1 MVAGDDSIRTCPG
14 CGSAEA
20 ALRQGGCRDLLMEVP
35 GEWNVMDCAR
45 CHLTFTAPRPDESD
59 LLQYYPSNYHV
70 YHPAAPVR
78 SGTAGAILR
87 RLAMAP
93 YWLRFGD
100 PDLIVA
106 PFGSGRFLDVG
117 CGAGALLKRMADA
130 GWRCA
135 GIDVSPTAVAVT
147 RQAVPDAVVQEATL
161 ATFEPEAPF
170 ALITMH
176 HVLEHLP
183 DPVAGLARCRQLLE
197 PGGQL
202 LVSVPNIDSLEARI
216 FSRRWIGLD
225 IPRHLTHFSRST
237 LTELL
242 ERSGFQIVNARP
254 AMCASFLSESTLLS
268 FPRRVRRRLLGSK
281 TGRLLY
287 FLLVLPASISYLLG
301 NDPVLEVL
309 SRRTA

>member
-1 MVAGDDSIRTCPG
+1 MLAGDDSITACPG
-14 CGSAEA
+14 CGSTKA
-20 ALRQGGCRDLLMEVP
+20 ALRLGGCRDLLMEVP
-35 GEWNVMDCAR
+35 GEWNILNCAHCR
-45 CHLTFTAPRPDESD
+45 MTFTAPRPDESE

-78 SGTAGAILR
+78 TGTVGAILR

-100 PDLIVA
+100 PDPIVA
-106 PFGSGRFLDVG
+106 PFGNGRFLDVG
-117 CGAGALLKRMADA
+117 CGAGALLKRMAAA
-130 GWRCA
+130 GWRGA
-135 GIDVSPTAVAVT
+135 GIDVSPTAVSVT

-161 ATFEPEAPF
+161 ATFVPEAPF
-170 ALITMH
+170 ALISMV

-183 DPVAGLARCRQLLE
+183 DPVAALARCRELLE
-197 PGGQL
+197 AGGHL
-202 LVSVPNIDSLEARI
+202 FVSVPNIDSFEART
-216 FSRRWIGLD
+216 FGRRWIGLD

-242 ERSGFQIVNARP
+242 ERSGFQIVNVRP
-254 AMCASFLSESTLLS
+254 AMFASFLSESTLLS
-268 FPRRVRRRLLGSK
+268 FPRRVRRRLLGSE

-287 FLLVLPASISYLLG
+287 FVLVLPASISYLLG

>member
-1 MVAGDDSIRTCPG
+1 MMQGDDSTTTCPG
-14 CGSAEA
+14 CGSTEA
-20 ALRQGGCRDLLMEVP
+20 ALRLGGCRDLLMEVP

-45 CHLTFTAPRPDESD
+45 CHLTFTAPRPDESE

-78 SGTAGAILR
+78 TGTVGAILR

-117 CGAGALLKRMADA
+117 CGAGGLLQRMAA
-130 GWRCA
+130 VGWRCA

-147 RQAVPDAVVQEATL
+147 RRAVPSAVVEEATL

-170 ALITMH
+170 ALISMH

-183 DPVAGLARCRQLLE
+183 DPVASLARCRQLLE

-202 LVSVPNIDSLEARI
+202 FVSVPNIGSFEART
-216 FSRRWIGLD
+216 FGRRWIGLD
-225 IPRHLTHFSRST
+225 IPRHLTHFSRSS

-242 ERSGFQIVNARP
+242 ERSGFEIVRTRP
-254 AMCASFLSESTLLS
+254 AMFASSLIESALLS
-268 FPRRVRRRLLGSK
+268 LPRPAARRLLGSRA
-281 TGRLLY
+281 GRGLY
-287 FLLVLPASISYLLG
+287 FASVFPASVSYLFG
-301 NDPVLEVL
+301 NEPVIELL